1 MTNNMMGNC
10 ENDKKTAREIAKP
23 AWLRVR
29 YNPSEVSEVY
39 TLTDSLRLNTVCR
52 SANCPNIGECSRHHT
67 ATFMILGSV
76 CTRNCRFC
84 DISHAHGDLME
95 PDPEEPRRIALAAK
109 RLGLR
114 HVVIT
119 CVTRDDLPD
128 GGAAQFAAVIRE
140 VRAENPSSTIEVLI
154 SDMQGSHA
162 ALDTIMAE
170 RPDVL
175 NHNVETVRELYGAV
189 RPGADYERSLDVLR
203 YCAGFGTAHIK
214 TGFMVGLGET
224 DRQIEELIRD
234 VRGAGCDLLTIGQYL
249 RPTPEHAPL
258 CRYVT
263 PEEFAAYRE
272 YAMGLGFRGVAAAP
286 LARSS
291 YMAAEMIK

>member
-1 MTNNMMGNC
+1 METNEKN
-10 ENDKKTAREIAKP
+10 KRQEIVKP

-29 YNPSEVSEVY
+29 YNPSEVNEVY
-39 TLTDSLRLNTVCR
+39 SLTDSLRLNTVCR

-84 DISHAHGDLME
+84 DISHAHGDLMK
-95 PDPEEPRRIALAAK
+95 PDPEEPHKIALAAK
-109 RLGLR
+109 KLGLH
-114 HVVIT
+114 HVVVT

-140 VRAENPSSTIEVLI
+140 IRSENPSSTVEVLI
-154 SDMQGSHA
+154 SDMQGSHD

-175 NHNVETVRELYGAV
+175 NHNIETVRELYEKV
-189 RPGADYERSLDVLR
+189 RPGADYLRSLDVLR
-203 YCAGFGTAHIK
+203 YCAGFKTSRVK

-224 DRQIEELIRD
+224 DEQILRLMHD
-234 VRGAGCDLLTIGQYL
+234 VRETGCDLLTIGQYL

-258 CRYVT
+258 SRYVT

-272 YAMGLGFRGVAAAP
+272 SAMKLGFRGVAAAP